1 MVGCFIFDAYKKDDD
16 TKSLVNFSRSEKTS
30 AQFCFNFYFGM
41 LFEFNSMLHGFGT
54 WSYFNKQL

>member
-16 TKSLVNFSRSEKTS
+16 TKSTSLVNFSRSEKTF

-54 WSYFNKQL
+54 